1 MRGYGV
7 MERGLGLLQGIE
19 DDFLR
24 VDEEAF
30 AGAMGQEARDLV
42 TSCYLRLRAGH
53 WPICPVGYILHLQ
66 YTIYIDSIYIYVHIY
81 R

>member
-1 MRGYGV
+1 MAI
-7 MERGLGLLQGIE
+7 GLLQGIE

-42 TSCYLRLRAGH
+42 TSCYLRLRAD
-53 WPICPVGYILHLQ
+53 L
-66 YTIYIDSIYIYVHIY
+66 SHIQAVWV
-81 R
+81 